1 MWNCKN
7 RNGVLRHRFIYI
19 RKECGIHILEKILL
33 APTEWTRKRKVEFQ
47 TEPEKHVIVGKRPI
61 IGKRPIF
68 FPLSV
73 GSNPVN
79 KISPKRIRKVYYN

>member
-1 MWNCKN
+1 MLYCKN
-7 RNGVLRHRFIYI
+7 RNGVLHHRFIYI

-33 APTEWTRKRKVEFQ
+33 APKEWTRKRKDEFQ
-47 TEPEKHVIVGKRPI
+47 TKPEKQVI

-73 GSNPVN
+73 GSNPVT
-79 KISPKRIRKVYYN
+79 KISPNRIRKIYYN